1 MNVGIQGDVPS
12 MKKRAFLT
20 SEAIL
25 RYLVTGNDEL
35 ETLVLCKSSEIELL
49 TSDFALY
56 EALGSIKESDGFKL
70 NKLVKL
76 FEVIKLVEDNSP
88 KQVLKDERVEELRKL
103 ALKED

>member
-1 MNVGIQGDVPS
+1 MNVGIQGDFPS

-25 RYLVTGNDEL
+25 RYLITRNDEL

-56 EALGSIKESDGFKL
+56 EALGSIKENDGFKL

-76 FEVIKLVEDNSP
+76 FEVMKLVQDDNP
-88 KQVLKDERVEELRKL
+88 KQVLKEERVKELRKI

>member
-1 MNVGIQGDVPS
+1 MNIGIQGDFPT

-56 EALGSIKESDGFKL
+56 EALGSIKEKDGFKL

-88 KQVLKDERVEELRKL
+88 KQVLKEERVEELRKL